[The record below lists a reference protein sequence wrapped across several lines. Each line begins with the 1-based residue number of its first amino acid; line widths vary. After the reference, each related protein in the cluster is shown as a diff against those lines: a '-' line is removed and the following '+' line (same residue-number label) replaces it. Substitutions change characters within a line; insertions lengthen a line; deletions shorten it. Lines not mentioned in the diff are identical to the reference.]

1 MKKLVG
7 LSIGIYQTRFG
18 DKEAL
23 RIAKEIGC
31 DAVDFSLDTS
41 WHEPDCAE
49 SVYSKG
55 DDAVEKY
62 YSEIGAYAKELGLI
76 ISQTHGRCTSY
87 KHDEEWNKKTLEKT
101 RLDLIASK
109 ALGAPALVVHNMSTY
124 VVGPETP
131 AEEFHKK
138 SIKMWNDMLPFAKKY
153 GVKIATETFGDS
165 PAHGCCDFFG
175 QNEEFK
181 KNYFEVKNGEY
192 GEWFTACA
200 DTGHSN
206 KAMRF
211 GEPKPADVI
220 REMKGEFTILHLN
233 DNDTLT
239 DQHKMPLSGTIDWK
253 DVLDALEETG
263 YSGVYNMELGL
274 DRYGRELAI
283 EHGAFAVKIMKN
295 LLKEKYGE

>member
-1 MKKLVG
+1 MRKLVG
-7 LSIGIYQTRFG
+7 LSIGTYQWRYG
-18 DKEAL
+18 DREAL

-31 DAVDFSLDTS
+31 DAVDFTVEEQ
-41 WHEPDCAE
+41 EPGKEGCIYA
-49 SVYSKG
+49 KG
-55 DDAVEKY
+55 EDFVRQY
-62 YSEIGAYAKELGLI
+62 YSELGEYAKELGLI
-76 ISQTHGRCTSY
+76 ISQTHGRCASY
-87 KHDEEWNKKTLEKT
+87 NKDEEWNKVTLEKT
-101 RLDLIASK
+101 RLDLIATA
-109 ALGAPALVVHNMSTY
+109 ALGAPVLVVHNVATGRMG
-124 VVGPETP
+124 VETP
-131 AEEFHKK
+131 AEEMQAR
-138 SIKMWNDMLPFAKKY
+138 SLKMWSDMLPFAKKY

-165 PAHGCCDFFG
+165 PDHGCCDFFG

-181 KNYFEVKNGEY
+181 KNYFAVKSGEY

-211 GEPKPADVI
+211 GEPAPAEVI
-220 REMKGEFTILHLN
+220 RQMKGEFTILHLN
-233 DNDTLT
+233 DNDTFT

-263 YSGVYNMELGL
+263 YSGVYNMELVL

-283 EHGAFAVKIMKN
+283 EHGAFAVKVMKN

>member
-7 LSIGIYQTRFG
+7 LSIGAIQWRYG

-23 RIAKEIGC
+23 KIAKEIGC
-31 DAVDFSLDTS
+31 DAVDFTLEDQ
-41 WHEPDCAE
+41 EPDKE
-49 SVYSKG
+49 SSVYFKG
-55 DDAVEKY
+55 EDYVREY
-62 YSEIGAYAKELGLI
+62 YGELGAYAKELGLI
-76 ISQTHGRCTSY
+76 ISQTHGRCASY
-87 KHDEEWNKKTLEKT
+87 RKDEEWNRVTLEKT
-101 RLDLIASK
+101 RLDLIATK
-109 ALGAPALVVHNMSTY
+109 ALGAPTVVVHNISTGRM
-124 VVGPETP
+124 GPETP
-131 AEEFHKK
+131 AEEMRAW
-138 SIKMWNDMLPFAKKY
+138 SRKMWMDMLPFAKEY

-181 KNYFEVKNGEY
+181 ANYNEIKASEY

-220 REMKGEFTILHLN
+220 RQMGKEFTILHLN

-239 DQHKMPLSGTIDWK
+239 DQHKMPLSGTIDWT
-253 DVLDALEETG
+253 DVLDALDEIG
-263 YSGVYNMELGL
+263 YDGVYNMELSL
-274 DRYGRELAI
+274 DRYGKELMVDHA
-283 EHGAFAVKIMKN
+283 AFAVKVMKN
-295 LLKEKYGE
+295 MLRER